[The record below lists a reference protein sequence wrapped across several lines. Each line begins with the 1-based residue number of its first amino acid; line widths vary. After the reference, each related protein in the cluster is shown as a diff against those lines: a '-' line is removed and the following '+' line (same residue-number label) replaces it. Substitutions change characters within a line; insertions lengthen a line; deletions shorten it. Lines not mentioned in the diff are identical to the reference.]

1 MKLELEI
8 IKGNEVAVIT
18 PLSHVPRNTKVIGRK
33 CFFRV
38 KPDGRFKARLVALG
52 WRQRHGIDC
61 GNTFAPVCRF
71 DNQRLLLAIAAA
83 KDWRVISL
91 DVQTAFLNGVL
102 DNKKEQVFVKQ
113 APGFEST
120 NRNGESLVMKLE
132 KSLYGLTGPHAFGP
146 KKYILGTK
154 Y

>member
-18 PLSHVPRNTKVIGRK
+18 PLSHVPRNTKVISRK

-61 GNTFAPVCRF
+61 GNTFAPV
-71 DNQRLLLAIAAA
+71 
-83 KDWRVISL
+83 
-91 DVQTAFLNGVL
+91 
-102 DNKKEQVFVKQ
+102 
-113 APGFEST
+113 
-120 NRNGESLVMKLE
+120 
-132 KSLYGLTGPHAFGP
+132 
-146 KKYILGTK
+146 
-154 Y
+154 